1 MKNYIGIDLGTSAVK
16 LLLVGEDGSVR
27 KEAHR
32 SYPIYLSEGAKSEQD
47 PRDWLEK
54 TEEALE
60 ELLAGEC
67 RESIYGVAVAGQMH
81 GLVLLDENDEPLYR
95 AILWNDGRSEKQT
108 RYLNEIYGLDAL
120 VSQSANM
127 AFPGFTLPKLL
138 WVKENEPEVFSKIK
152 KVMLPKD
159 YLVYMLSGV
168 FATDASDAAGTLYF
182 DVQNRTWSAELCALC
197 GISPSML
204 PKIYDSEEKV
214 GTLKEKYRLPN
225 AVLAAGA
232 GDNAAA
238 AVGVGAV
245 HDGDANLSLGTSGT
259 LFIAS
264 DRFPAVKN
272 PALHTFAYTKDK
284 WHFLGCILSAAS
296 AQKWFIKD
304 ILRDGYDKIPEE
316 TQTNVYFLPYL
327 MGERCPH
334 NDPHARGAFIG
345 LTPST
350 TKEEM
355 SLAVLEGVAFA
366 LRDCLE
372 LAKAGGVSVTRSG
385 VCGGGARSPLWK
397 KILANVLGIE
407 LHTVKTEEGPAYG
420 AAMLSMV
427 ASGRY
432 PTVASAAD
440 TLVSLKETV
449 APNAEKVAYYEKK
462 YQTFRTLYAALKD
475 VFKENY

>member
-1 MKNYIGIDLGTSAVK
+1 MKNYIGIDLGTSSVK
-16 LLLVGEDGSVR
+16 LLLVGEDGTVK

-32 SYPIYLSEGAKSEQD
+32 SYPLYLSEGAKSEQD
-47 PRDWLEK
+47 PRDWLLK

-60 ELLAGEC
+60 ELLTGIT
-67 RESIYGVAVAGQMH
+67 RESVYGVAVAGQMH
-81 GLVLLDENDEPLYR
+81 GLVLLDKNDEPLRR
-95 AILWNDGRSEKQT
+95 AILWNDGRSEAET
-108 RYLNEIYGLDAL
+108 RFLNEEYGLNKL
-120 VSQSANM
+120 VFESANM

-138 WVKENEPEVFSKIK
+138 WVKNNEPALFAKIK

-182 DVQNRTWSAELCALC
+182 DVKNRSWSAPLCALA
-197 GISPSML
+197 GISPDAL
-204 PKIYDSEEKV
+204 PTVYESEEKV
-214 GTLKEKYRLPN
+214 GMLKAKYNLPN

-245 HDGDANLSLGTSGT
+245 HAGDANLSLGTSGT
-259 LFIAS
+259 LFIAA
-264 DRFPAVKN
+264 DRFPEVKN
-272 PALHTFAYTKDK
+272 PALHTFAYAKDK

-372 LAKAGGVSVTRSG
+372 LARASGVTVTRSG
-385 VCGGGARSPLWK
+385 ICGGGAKSPLWK
-397 KILANVLGIE
+397 KIVAEVLNLE

-427 ASGRY
+427 ASGAY
-432 PTVASAAD
+432 PTTEAAAD
-440 TLVSLKETV
+440 ALVETKETV
-449 APNAEKVAYYEKK
+449 TPEKDKVAYYEKK
-462 YQTFRTLYAALKD
+462 YATFKTLYTALKD
-475 VFKENY
+475 VFAENY

>member
-1 MKNYIGIDLGTSAVK
+1 MKNYIGIDLGTSSVK
-16 LLLVGEDGSVR
+16 LLLVGEDGTVK

-32 SYPIYLSEGAKSEQD
+32 SYPLYLSEGAKSEQD
-47 PRDWLEK
+47 PRDWLLK

-60 ELLAGEC
+60 ELLTGIT
-67 RESIYGVAVAGQMH
+67 RESVYGVAVAGQMH
-81 GLVLLDENDEPLYR
+81 GLVLLDENDEPLRR
-95 AILWNDGRSEKQT
+95 AILWNDGRSEAET
-108 RYLNEIYGLDAL
+108 RYLNEEYGLNKL
-120 VSQSANM
+120 VFESANM

-138 WVKENEPEVFSKIK
+138 WVKNNEPALFAKIK

-182 DVQNRTWSAELCALC
+182 DVKNCSWSAPLCALA
-197 GISPSML
+197 GISPDAL
-204 PKIYDSEEKV
+204 PTVYESEEKV
-214 GTLKEKYRLPN
+214 GMLKAKYNLPN

-245 HDGDANLSLGTSGT
+245 HAGDANLSLGTSGT
-259 LFIAS
+259 LFIAA
-264 DRFPAVKN
+264 DRFPEVKN
-272 PALHTFAYTKDK
+272 PALHTFAYAKDK

-304 ILRDGYDKIPEE
+304 ILRDRYDKIPEE

-372 LAKAGGVSVTRSG
+372 LARASGVTVTRSG
-385 VCGGGARSPLWK
+385 ICGGGAKSPLWK
-397 KILANVLGIE
+397 KIVAEVLNLE

-427 ASGRY
+427 ASGAY
-432 PTVASAAD
+432 PTTEAVADA
-440 TLVSLKETV
+440 LVETKETV
-449 APNAEKVAYYEKK
+449 TPEKDKVAYYEKK
-462 YQTFRTLYAALKD
+462 YQTFKTLYSALKD
-475 VFKENY
+475 VFAENY

>member
-1 MKNYIGIDLGTSAVK
+1 MKNYIGIDLGTSSVK
-16 LLLVGEDGSVR
+16 LLLVGEDGTVK

-32 SYPIYLSEGAKSEQD
+32 DYPLYLSEGARSEQD
-47 PRDWLEK
+47 PRDWLKE
-54 TEEALE
+54 TEAALE
-60 ELLAGEC
+60 ELLSGED
-67 RESIYGVAVAGQMH
+67 RTSVWGVSVAGQMH
-81 GLVLLDENDEPLYR
+81 GLVLLDENDETIRR
-95 AILWNDGRSEKQT
+95 AILWNDGRSEAQT
-108 RYLNEIYGLDAL
+108 RFLNESYGLDAL

-138 WVKENEPEVFSKIK
+138 WVKENEPALFAKIK

-168 FATDASDAAGTLYF
+168 YATDASDAAGTLYF
-182 DVQNRTWSAELCALC
+182 DVEKRTWSKELCALA
-197 GISPSML
+197 GISPDML
-204 PKIYDSEEKV
+204 PKVYDSEEKV
-214 GTLKEKYRLPN
+214 GVFKEKYNLPN

-245 HDGDANLSLGTSGT
+245 HNGDANLSLGTSGT

-272 PALHTFAYTKDK
+272 PALHTFAYSKDK

-345 LTPST
+345 LSPST

-372 LAKAGGVSVTRSG
+372 LAKEGGVSVMRSG

-427 ASGRY
+427 AAGAY
-432 PTVASAAD
+432 PSIEAAAD
-440 TLVSLKETV
+440 ALVCVKETV
-449 APNAEKVAYYEKK
+449 APEAVKVAYYEKK
-462 YQTFRTLYAALKD
+462 YQAFRTLYRALKD
-475 VFKENY
+475 VFAQNY

>member
-1 MKNYIGIDLGTSAVK
+1 MKNYIGIDLGTSSVK
-16 LLLVGEDGSVR
+16 LLLVGEDGTVK

-32 SYPIYLSEGAKSEQD
+32 NYPLYLSEGARSEQD
-47 PRDWLEK
+47 PRDWLKE
-54 TEEALE
+54 TEAALE
-60 ELLAGEC
+60 ELLSGED
-67 RESIYGVAVAGQMH
+67 RASVYGASVAGQMH
-81 GLVLLDENDEPLYR
+81 GLVLLDENDEPIRR
-95 AILWNDGRSEKQT
+95 AILWNDGRSGAQT
-108 RYLNEIYGLDAL
+108 RFLNEGYGLDAL

-138 WVKENEPEVFSKIK
+138 WVKENEPALFAKIK

-168 FATDASDAAGTLYF
+168 FVTDASDAAGTLYF
-182 DVQNRTWSAELCALC
+182 NVEKREWSGELCALA
-197 GISPSML
+197 GITPDML
-204 PKIYDSEEKV
+204 PKVFDSEEKV
-214 GTLKEKYRLPN
+214 GVLKEKYRLPN

-232 GDNAAA
+232 SDNAAA

-245 HDGDANLSLGTSGT
+245 HNGDANLSLGTSGT

-264 DRFPAVKN
+264 DRFPVVKN
-272 PALHTFAYTKDK
+272 PALHTFAYSKDK

-304 ILRDGYDKIPEE
+304 ILRDRYDKIPEQ

-345 LTPST
+345 LSPST

-372 LAKAGGVSVTRSG
+372 LAKEGGVSVGRSG

-427 ASGRY
+427 AAGAY
-432 PTVASAAD
+432 PSIEAAAD
-440 TLVSLKETV
+440 ALVSVRETV
-449 APNAEKVAYYEKK
+449 APEDAKVAYYEKK
-462 YQTFRTLYAALKD
+462 YRTFRTLYSALKN
-475 VFKENY
+475 VFAENY

>member
-1 MKNYIGIDLGTSAVK
+1 MKNYIGIDLGTSSVK
-16 LLLVGEDGSVR
+16 LLLVGEDGTVK

-32 SYPIYLSEGAKSEQD
+32 DYPLYLSEGAKSEQD
-47 PRDWLEK
+47 PRDWLKE
-54 TEEALE
+54 TEAALE
-60 ELLAGEC
+60 ELLSGED
-67 RESIYGVAVAGQMH
+67 RAAVYGASVAGQMH
-81 GLVLLDENDEPLYR
+81 GLVLLDENDEPIR
-95 AILWNDGRSEKQT
+95 RTILWNDGRSETQT
-108 RYLNEIYGLDAL
+108 RYLNEEYGLDKL
-120 VSQSANM
+120 VRESANM

-138 WVKENEPEVFSKIK
+138 WVKENEPALFAKIK

-168 FATDASDAAGTLYF
+168 YATDASDAAGTLYF
-182 DVQNRTWSAELCALC
+182 DVEKRAWSEELCALA
-197 GISPSML
+197 GISSDML
-204 PKIYDSEEKV
+204 PRVYDSEEKV
-214 GTLKEKYRLPN
+214 GVFKKKYNLPN

-245 HDGDANLSLGTSGT
+245 HNGDANLSLGTSGT

-272 PALHTFAYTKDK
+272 PALHTFAYSKDK

-304 ILRDGYDKIPEE
+304 ILRDEYDKIPEE

-334 NDPHARGAFIG
+334 NDSHARGAFIG
-345 LTPST
+345 LSPST

-372 LAKAGGVSVTRSG
+372 LAKEGGVCVSRSG

-427 ASGRY
+427 AAGAY
-432 PTVASAAD
+432 PSTEAAAD
-440 TLVSLKETV
+440 TLVSVKETV
-449 APNAEKVAYYEKK
+449 TPDAEKVAYYEKK
-462 YQTFRTLYAALKD
+462 YQAFRTLYSALKD
-475 VFKENY
+475 VFAQNY